1 MERFF
6 KVAGFTFAVQMD
18 DSHGLW
24 ALMANYRPFEVPQ
37 HDQIDVNRGDF
48 NRIEGL
54 LFRLNVDGVMDLP
67 AEEPYYKEEP
77 ERPDMPRVTVYKST
91 QGLSFSMKPTS
102 SQPDAF
108 LLEMSTDFSSGT
120 LRLRADGQ
128 FQKFALD
135 NSLMLLFTMSTTG
148 KDTLAM
154 HASVIKL
161 DEMGYLFLGESG
173 TGKSTHSRMWLENIP
188 GSELL
193 NDDNP
198 VVRIMPG
205 GQAWVFGTPWSGK
218 TPCYKNDQV
227 TVGGVVLIRRCKH
240 NELSRLPFFEA
251 YPALLM
257 SCSGLKF
264 SEKSMDE
271 LTDTQSKLL
280 SSVPFYVMDC
290 LPDADAA
297 RVCYKGLTNGK

>member
-24 ALMANYRPFEVPQ
+24 ALMANYRPFEVTGQCMP
-37 HDQIDVNRGDF
+37 DVNQAD
-48 NRIEGL
+48 GL
-54 LFRLNVDGVMDLP
+54 LFRLKVDGVMELP
-67 AEEPYYKEEP
+67 TDEPYYKEEP
-77 ERPDMPRVTVYKST
+77 ERTDMPRVTVYKSAC
-91 QGLSFSMKPTS
+91 GLSFSMKPTAM
-102 SQPDAF
+102 QPDAF
-108 LLEMSTDFSSGT
+108 LLEMEPDFCCGT
-120 LRLRADGQ
+120 LRMRADGQ

-154 HASVIKL
+154 HASVISNSGK
-161 DEMGYLFLGESG
+161 GYLFLGESG
-173 TGKSTHSRMWLENIP
+173 TGKSTHSRLWLENIL

-198 VVRIMPG
+198 VLRIMPD
-205 GQAWVFGTPWSGK
+205 GQTWVFGTPWSGK

-227 TVGGVVLIRRCKH
+227 PVGGVVLIRRCKH
-240 NELSRLPFFEA
+240 NELSRLQFFEA

-280 SSVPFYVMDC
+280 SLVPFYVMDC

-297 RVCYKGLTNGK
+297 RVCHKGLTNGK